1 MGGEVSAGGGA
12 GAAGVAGAARVAGPS
27 ILIENIGLLV
37 THDAER
43 PERSGAAIVIEN
55 GRVAWVGDS
64 PRAPDADERIDA
76 GGRCAI
82 PGFVDSHSHLV
93 FAGDRAAEFE
103 ARMAGRRYE
112 AGGIRS
118 TVAATRAA
126 SDGQLLAGARRLLGE
141 MRAQGTTTIE
151 IKSGYGLTVADES
164 RILSLARALT
174 AETTYL
180 GAHVVPADYSGRRD
194 EYVALVKGEM
204 LDACAPH
211 ARWIDVFIDEGA
223 FTVDEAR
230 SILTAGI
237 ARGLG
242 ARVHAGQLGVSGGIR
257 LAVELGAASVDHCTY
272 LADDDVEALA
282 GSAGAGAIG
291 DVVAG
296 SAGAGAIGDAVA
308 GSAGAGARAIGDA
321 GAVWSGTVATLL
333 PGVEFSTRSP
343 YPDAR
348 RLLDAGVRVALAS
361 DCNPGSSYTSSMPF
375 CIALAV
381 REMGMTAA
389 EAVRAATLG
398 GAQALRRTDIGHLRV
413 GAAADIVLLDAPSYV
428 HLAYRP
434 GVPLVHRVIAS
445 SAE

>member
-1 MGGEVSAGGGA
+1 MGGAMSAGGAAGAAAVGGASAVGGA
-12 GAAGVAGAARVAGPS
+12 GAVGDTSALGGAGTAAPS
-27 ILIENIGLLV
+27 ILIDNIGLLV
-37 THDAER
+37 THDTER

-64 PRAPDADERIDA
+64 AGTPDVDERIDA

-93 FAGDRAAEFE
+93 FAGARAAEFE

-126 SDGQLLAGARRLLGE
+126 SDEQLLAGATRLLAE
-141 MRAQGTTTIE
+141 MRAQGTTTVE

-164 RILSLARALT
+164 RILSLARSLT

-180 GAHVVPADYSGRRD
+180 GAHVVPAEYSGRRD
-194 EYVALVKGEM
+194 DYVALVQGEM

-211 ARWIDVFIDEGA
+211 SRWIDVFVDDGA

-230 SILTAGI
+230 VILTAGM

-242 ARVHAGQLGVSGGIR
+242 ARLHAGQLGISGGIR

-272 LADDDVEALA
+272 LADGDVEALA
-282 GSAGAGAIG
+282 GSVGG
-291 DVVAG
+291 DQL
-296 SAGAGAIGDAVA
+296 
-308 GSAGAGARAIGDA
+308 
-321 GAVWSGTVATLL
+321 GTVATLL
-333 PGVEFSTRSP
+333 PAVEFSTRSP

-348 RLLDAGVRVALAS
+348 RLLDAGMRVALAS
-361 DCNPGSSYTSSMPF
+361 DCNPGSSYTTSIPL

-381 REMGMTAA
+381 REMGMTPA
-389 EAVRAATLG
+389 EALRAATLG

-413 GAAADIVLLDAPSYV
+413 GAAANIVLLDAPSYV

-445 SAE
+445 STE